1 MRVSRLAGAV
11 LAVCALICPMTAP
24 DTPTQDDVLVL
35 LPRLRRYAWVLTADL
50 RRADE
55 LVLETLGRAGRQS
68 PPAPWPQLR
77 HWLFAVMHRLHRD
90 WLVGEP
96 RKPQPLLGADRPVA
110 EVREFP
116 PLTGRSHGDAV
127 DEMLARFSRL
137 SAEQREV
144 LALVV
149 LEGLL
154 YTEIA
159 DVLDAPVGTVMSRL
173 HTAREAMRSEA
184 VRPEGK

>member
-1 MRVSRLAGAV
+1 
-11 LAVCALICPMTAP
+11 MTAP
-24 DTPTQDDVLVL
+24 DTPPQDGLLVL
-35 LPRLRRYAWVLTADL
+35 LPRLRRYARLLTTDV

-55 LVLETLGRAGRQS
+55 LVLEALNLASGRQS

-90 WLVGEP
+90 WLAREP
-96 RKPQPLLGADRPVA
+96 RKRRPFGSDRRVADAQELPSPAKMYDRPGADQ
-110 EVREFP
+110 
-116 PLTGRSHGDAV
+116 
-127 DEMLARFSRL
+127 MLARLSRL
-137 SAEQREV
+137 PAEQREV

-159 DVLDAPVGTVMSRL
+159 DVLEVPVGTVMSRL
-173 HTAREAMRSEA
+173 HGAREAMRSMPVEPA
-184 VRPEGK
+184 APRPPGP